1 MPVTLTEASSFDT
14 PTAPSPTDI
23 RNAASVQSAL
33 QAQTNRSK
41 FVFDRTAALADIAAL
56 KAIASPADGL
66 VRLVERFGFYVFD
79 SSSGLAESLPWVVQ
93 PTTGTGRWLHSLYDV
108 EGSANGLAN
117 LDGSAKVPLAQ
128 LYAGTASGLAT
139 LDGSTKLTQAQ
150 TRNGI
155 IGVSQVE
162 STGPT
167 TTSTSYVDASGM
179 SIALTASVGD
189 ILVIDAAVMLTN
201 TAGTAA
207 SLARVQ
213 VVDGSTTTLGS
224 LAITRN
230 LNERNDSAIIGRY
243 VVTTGGT
250 VTVKMQFQA
259 GSGATLLL
267 VTGSPLRVTQIRP

>member
-1 MPVTLTEASSFDT
+1 MPTTLSETSSFDAA
-14 PTAPSPTDI
+14 TAPVGTDI

-33 QAQTNRSK
+33 QAQTNRSR
-41 FVFDRTAALADIAAL
+41 FVFDRTTALADIAAL

-66 VRLVERFGFYVFD
+66 VRLVRRFGFYVFD
-79 SSSGLAESLPWVVQ
+79 TSSAAAEALPFIVQ
-93 PTTGTGRWLHSLYDV
+93 PTTGTGRWIHELIDV
-108 EGSANGLAN
+108 EGNANGLAN
-117 LDGSAKVPLAQ
+117 LDGTARVPIAQ
-128 LYAGTASGLAT
+128 LPAAVASGLAT
-139 LDGSTKLTQAQ
+139 LDGTTKLTQAQ

-155 IGVSQVE
+155 IAVSQVE

-179 SIALTASVGD
+179 SLALTCNVGD

-201 TAGTAA
+201 TVGTAA
-207 SLARVQ
+207 SQARVQ
-213 VVDGSTTTLGS
+213 VVDGTTTTLAS

-259 GSGATLLL
+259 GTGATLLL